1 MTKKEKN
8 ITINFEQELE
18 KLEDIIN
25 KMESGQ
31 LNLEDTLQK
40 YEEGIKLVT
49 NCQKQLKNAEQKVKI
64 LTMFYRVTC
73 LFCISA
79 YHLSITSS
87 KTILFKPDNTG
98 KSLGLLRT
106 LI

>member
-64 LTMFYRVTC
+64 LTEKAAV
-73 LFCISA
+73 
-79 YHLSITSS
+79 IT
-87 KTILFKPDNTG
+87 LDDFDVEDDDV
-98 KSLGLLRT
+98 
-106 LI
+106 

>member
-64 LTMFYRVTC
+64 LTEKAET
-73 LFCISA
+73 
-79 YHLSITSS
+79 ITLDDFD
-87 KTILFKPDNTG
+87 IEDNDV
-98 KSLGLLRT
+98 
-106 LI
+106 